1 MGGTGMDDGKV
12 FSTFQAAK
20 ICHVAPVTIIRW
32 IEAGRLESYKTPGG
46 HRRIREQDLVTFIE
60 ENGLPRYSA
69 GGISTPRV
77 LVVDD
82 EMVVRRFI
90 QKSLEESVL
99 ESICEFSNDGID
111 ALMKLGIFQPH
122 LMVLDVNIPWVDGLE
137 ICRRIRSNENTRQIK
152 IIVITGF
159 LNDDDRDEILAA
171 GADHLLF
178 KPFDEG
184 QLLDMVSQALG
195 DASV

>member
-1 MGGTGMDDGKV
+1 MDDGKV

-46 HRRIREQDLVTFIE
+46 HRRIRESDLINFIE
-60 ENGLPRYSA
+60 VNGLPRYTA

-99 ESICEFSNDGID
+99 ECICEFSNDGID
-111 ALMKLGIFQPH
+111 ALMKLGIFNPH
-122 LMVLDVNIPWVDGLE
+122 VMVLDVNIPWVDGLE
-137 ICRRIRSNENTRQIK
+137 ICRRVRANENTRQIK

-159 LNDDDRDEILAA
+159 LNDNDRDEIVNA

-184 QLLDMVSQALG
+184 QLLDTVSKSLG
-195 DASV
+195 SAAS

>member
-1 MGGTGMDDGKV
+1 MNDGKV

-46 HRRIREQDLVTFIE
+46 HRRIREKDLVKFIE
-60 ENGLPRYSA
+60 DNGLPRYTA
-69 GGISTPRV
+69 GGISTPRI

-99 ESICEFSNDGID
+99 ECICEFSNDGID
-111 ALMKLGIFQPH
+111 ALMKMGIFQPH
-122 LMVLDVNIPWVDGLE
+122 VMVLDVNIPWVDGLE
-137 ICRRIRSNENTRQIK
+137 ICRRIRANENTRQIK

-184 QLLDMVSQALG
+184 QLLEMVSKALG
-195 DASV
+195 NAAS

>member
-1 MGGTGMDDGKV
+1 MNDGKV

-46 HRRIREQDLVTFIE
+46 HRRIREKDMVKFIE
-60 ENGLPRYSA
+60 DNGLPRYTA

-99 ESICEFSNDGID
+99 ECITEFSNDGID
-111 ALMKLGIFQPH
+111 ALIKLGIFQPH
-122 LMVLDVNIPWVDGLE
+122 VLVLDVNIPWVDGLE
-137 ICRRIRSNENTRQIK
+137 ICRRIRANENTQQMK
-152 IIVITGF
+152 IIVITGY
-159 LNDDDRDEILAA
+159 LNDGDREDILAA

-178 KPFDEG
+178 KPFDEA
-184 QLLDMVSQALG
+184 QLMEMVSKALG
-195 DASV
+195 NTT

>member
-1 MGGTGMDDGKV
+1 MNDGKV

-32 IEAGRLESYKTPGG
+32 IEAGRLGSYKTPGG
-46 HRRIREQDLVTFIE
+46 HRRIQEQDLVKFIE
-60 ENGLPRYSA
+60 DNGLPRYTAS
-69 GGISTPRV
+69 GIATPRV

-99 ESICEFSNDGID
+99 ECICEFSNDGID
-111 ALMKLGIFQPH
+111 ALMKLGIFEPH
-122 LMVLDVNIPWVDGLE
+122 VMVLDVNIPWVDGLE
-137 ICRRIRSNENTRQIK
+137 ICRRVRANENTRQTK
-152 IIVITGF
+152 IVVITGF
-159 LNDDDRDEILAA
+159 LNDNDREEIVKA

-184 QLLDMVSQALG
+184 QLLETVSRALG
-195 DASV
+195 DSSA

>member
-1 MGGTGMDDGKV
+1 MNEGKV

-46 HRRIREQDLVTFIE
+46 HRRIREKDLVKFIE
-60 ENGLPRYSA
+60 ENGLPRYTA

-99 ESICEFSNDGID
+99 ECICEFSNDGID

-122 LMVLDVNIPWVDGLE
+122 VMVLDVNIPWVDGLE
-137 ICRRIRSNENTRQIK
+137 ICRRIRANENTRQMK

-178 KPFDEG
+178 KPFDEN
-184 QLLDMVSQALG
+184 QMLDMVSKALG
-195 DASV
+195 NAD

>member
-1 MGGTGMDDGKV
+1 MDDGKV

-46 HRRIREQDLVTFIE
+46 HRRIKEKDLVRFIE
-60 ENGLPRYSA
+60 ENGLPRYSS
-69 GGISTPRV
+69 GGVATPRV

-90 QKSLEESVL
+90 QKTLEESVL
-99 ESICEFSNDGID
+99 ECICEFSNDGID
-111 ALMKLGIFQPH
+111 ALMKIGIFRPH
-122 LMVLDVNIPWVDGLE
+122 VMILDVNIPWVDGLE
-137 ICRRIRSNENTRQIK
+137 ICRRIRSNENTKPVK

-159 LNDDDRDEILAA
+159 LHDDDRDEILAA

-184 QLLDMVSQALG
+184 KLLEAVSSALDG
-195 DASV
+195 SSS

>member
-1 MGGTGMDDGKV
+1 MDDGKV

-46 HRRIREQDLVTFIE
+46 HRRIREKDLVKFIE
-60 ENGLPRYSA
+60 ENGLPRYTA

-99 ESICEFSNDGID
+99 ECICEFSNDGID

-122 LMVLDVNIPWVDGLE
+122 VMVLDVNIPWVDGLE

-184 QLLDMVSQALG
+184 QLLDMVSKALG
-195 DASV
+195 NASA

>member
-1 MGGTGMDDGKV
+1 MSDGKV

-32 IEAGRLESYKTPGG
+32 IEAGRLASYKTPGG
-46 HRRIREQDLVTFIE
+46 HRRIREADLVSFIE
-60 ENGLPRYSA
+60 ENGLPRYTA

-90 QKSLEESVL
+90 QKTLEESVL
-99 ESICEFSNDGID
+99 ECVCEFSNDGID
-111 ALMKLGIFQPH
+111 ALLKLGIFQPH
-122 LMVLDVNIPWVDGLE
+122 VMVLDVNIPWVDGLE
-137 ICRRIRSNENTRQIK
+137 ICRRVRGNENTRQLK

-159 LNDDDRDEILAA
+159 LNDNDREEIVNA

-178 KPFDEG
+178 KPFDES
-184 QLLDMVSQALG
+184 QLLELVSKAVG
-195 DASV
+195 AAS

>member
-1 MGGTGMDDGKV
+1 MNDGKV

-46 HRRIREQDLVTFIE
+46 HRRIRETDLVKFIE
-60 ENGLPRYSA
+60 DNGLPRYTA
-69 GGISTPRV
+69 GGISTPRI

-99 ESICEFSNDGID
+99 ECICEFSNDGID
-111 ALMKLGIFQPH
+111 ALMKMGIFQPH
-122 LMVLDVNIPWVDGLE
+122 VMVLDVNIPWVDGLE
-137 ICRRIRSNENTRQIK
+137 ICRRIRANENTRQIK

-171 GADHLLF
+171 GADQLLF

-184 QLLDMVSQALG
+184 QLLEMVSKALG
-195 DASV
+195 NASS

>member
-1 MGGTGMDDGKV
+1 MDDGKV

-46 HRRIREQDLVTFIE
+46 HRRIREQDLVKFIE

-122 LMVLDVNIPWVDGLE
+122 VMVLDVNIPWVDGLE

-159 LNDDDRDEILAA
+159 LNDDDREEILAA

-195 DASV
+195 NASD

>member
-1 MGGTGMDDGKV
+1 MSDGKV

-32 IEAGRLESYKTPGG
+32 IEAGRLDSYKTPGG
-46 HRRIREQDLVTFIE
+46 HRRIREADLVKFIE
-60 ENGLPRYSA
+60 ENGLPRYTA

-90 QKSLEESVL
+90 QKTLEESVL
-99 ESICEFSNDGID
+99 ECVCEFSNDGID
-111 ALMKLGIFQPH
+111 ALLKLGIFQPH
-122 LMVLDVNIPWVDGLE
+122 VMVLDVNIPWVDGLE
-137 ICRRIRSNENTRQIK
+137 ICRRVRGNENTRQVK

-159 LNDDDRDEILAA
+159 LNDNDREEIVNA

-184 QLLDMVSQALG
+184 QLLDLVSRSAG
-195 DASV
+195 ASS

>member
-1 MGGTGMDDGKV
+1 MKDGKV

-32 IEAGRLESYKTPGG
+32 IEAGRLVSYKTPGG
-46 HRRIREQDLVTFIE
+46 HRRIRESDLVKFIE
-60 ENGLPRYSA
+60 DNGLPRYTAS
-69 GGISTPRV
+69 GISTPRV

-90 QKSLEESVL
+90 QKTLEESVL
-99 ESICEFSNDGID
+99 ECICEFSNDGID

-122 LMVLDVNIPWVDGLE
+122 VLVLDVNIPWVDGLE
-137 ICRRIRSNENTRQIK
+137 ICRRIRGSENTRQVK

-159 LNDDDRDEILAA
+159 LNDNDRDEIIEA
-171 GADHLLF
+171 GADNLLF
-178 KPFDEG
+178 KPFDES
-184 QLLDMVSQALG
+184 QLLDAVTKAVG
-195 DASV
+195 GARA

>member
-1 MGGTGMDDGKV
+1 MGMNDGKV

-32 IEAGRLESYKTPGG
+32 IEAGRVVSYKTPGG
-46 HRRIREQDLVTFIE
+46 HRRIREPDLVKFIE
-60 ENGLPRYSA
+60 DNGLPRYSA

-90 QKSLEESVL
+90 QKSLEESTL
-99 ESICEFSNDGID
+99 DCICEFSNDGID
-111 ALMKLGIFQPH
+111 ALMKLGIFEPH
-122 LMVLDVNIPWVDGLE
+122 LMVLDVHIPWVDGLE
-137 ICRRIRSNENTRQIK
+137 ICRRVRANENTRQMK
-152 IIVITGF
+152 IVVITGF
-159 LNDDDRDEILAA
+159 LNDNDREEIVKA

-178 KPFDEG
+178 KPFDEA
-184 QLLDMVSQALG
+184 QLLDTVSKVLG
-195 DASV
+195 ESAA